1 MPLFTTIIETPVGE
15 MIAAANDQGIC
26 MLDFR
31 HRKQLGS
38 VQKRISDALLEPF
51 EPGEH
56 AYLEMLRSEL
66 REYFRGSRF
75 TFSLPLQPA
84 GSVFQ
89 QKVWF
94 ELMKIPYGKTYS
106 YLQLARACGDEQ
118 AVRAVAAANGQNGL
132 ALLIPCHRI
141 IGNNGSLTG
150 YAGGLAAKKWLLDH
164 ERKHTGALL
173 QGALF

>member
-1 MPLFTTIIETPVGE
+1 MALFTTIIETPVGE

-26 MLDFR
+26 LLDYRYRKMLPA
-31 HRKQLGS
+31 
-38 VQKRISDALLEPF
+38 VQKRISDELNDHFEEGKQPLLDQ
-51 EPGEH
+51 
-56 AYLEMLRSEL
+56 LRIQL
-66 REYFRGSRF
+66 IEYFAGIRQ

-118 AVRAVAAANGQNGL
+118 AVRAVASANGQNGL
-132 ALLIPCHRI
+132 ALLIPCHRV

-150 YAGGLAAKKWLLDH
+150 YAGGLPAKRWLLDH
-164 ERKHTGALL
+164 ERKHSGEAL